1 MLLNKLEYRFV
12 LEGFRRLLPVDSSVE
27 PHLRGVIRD
36 ALAHPGSLIRAQLAY
51 GILHEHGVEAFLA
64 RSVAVAIEYFHTAS
78 LIFDDMPNMDDAQER
93 RGHSC
98 PHLVHGEA
106 AATLGALALINQGY
120 ALLWQAIGTLPAD
133 RSTAAASLVSSC
145 LGASG
150 ILNGQARDLHF
161 DAAEHSAEEVLKVAE
176 GKTVT
181 LIRLT
186 LSLPAIVAGVS
197 STGLARLDRL
207 ASVWGLAYQILDDFK
222 DCLMSRAETGKS
234 AGKDQQLGRPN
245 FPGISGPEKAM
256 DKLSAL
262 LAEGREVLALL
273 CADGDRWSR
282 LGHVQTVLE
291 DEQRNVRRLASMS
304 PAPRRSPRRGD
315 AADRALSCSLGMPVA
330 ACA

>member
-1 MLLNKLEYRFV
+1 MLLNKLEHRFV
-12 LEGFRRLLPVDSSVE
+12 LDGFRRLLPVAASVE

-51 GILHEHGVEAFLA
+51 GILHEHGVEALLA
-64 RSVAVAIEYFHTAS
+64 RSVAIAIEYFHTAS
-78 LIFDDMPNMDDAQER
+78 LIFDDMPSMDDAQQR
-93 RGHSC
+93 RGHPC

-133 RSTAAASLVSSC
+133 RSRVAADLVSSC
-145 LGASG
+145 LGTSG
-150 ILNGQARDLHF
+150 ILDGQARDLHF
-161 DAAEHSAEEVLKVAE
+161 DTAERSAEEVLEVAE

-186 LSLPAIVAGVS
+186 LGLPAIIAGVS
-197 STGLARLDRL
+197 RTGLTRLDRL
-207 ASVWGLAYQILDDFK
+207 ASVWGLAYQVLDDFK

-234 AGKDQQLGRPN
+234 GCKDRQLGRPN
-245 FPGISGPEKAM
+245 LPGVSGPENAM

-262 LAEGREVLALL
+262 LAEGREILARLG
-273 CADGDRWSR
+273 ADGDRWSR
-282 LGHVQTVLE
+282 LGHVQAILE
-291 DEQRNVRRLASMS
+291 DEQQKVRLR
-304 PAPRRSPRRGD
+304 
-315 AADRALSCSLGMPVA
+315 MPVA